1 MVYSGES
8 IAAGYAFLSTMYQSL
23 HQFDLA
29 IASLLKALDLLKK
42 FSSSSLSLDS
52 EMLAIEEK
60 LVALYSEMRDYSS
73 ALVHSCEIL
82 HILEKT
88 KPWCKQQIASIQN
101 NIGWFYYEVGDLDNA
116 LVSCQK
122 SFELSQECFQSS
134 NTNQINSEL
143 TYVLNSL
150 GHIYL
155 KSGDQTNALDYC
167 QKSLQAL
174 EHENETGQYMKAF
187 ADNYEL
193 LADIYMQYG
202 RQTLSFDY
210 YLKALQLY
218 RQWYVTKK
226 DHPDIQRILTLL
238 KNINEIEF

>member
-1 MVYSGES
+1 
-8 IAAGYAFLSTMYQSL
+8 
-23 HQFDLA
+23 
-29 IASLLKALDLLKK
+29 
-42 FSSSSLSLDS
+42 
-52 EMLAIEEK
+52 LAIEER
-60 LVALYSEMRDYSS
+60 LATLYSEMLDYPS
-73 ALVHSCEIL
+73 ALVHSCEML

-101 NIGWFYYEVGDLDNA
+101 NIGWFYYKVGDLNNA
-116 LVSCQK
+116 LISCQK
-122 SFELSQECFQSS
+122 SFELFRECFRSS

-155 KSGDQTNALDYC
+155 KSGDQTKALDYC

-174 EHENETGQYMKAF
+174 EHENETGQHIKAF

-218 RQWYVTKK
+218 QQLHVTKT
-226 DHPDIQRILTLL
+226 DHSDIQRVLTSL